1 MFLRHRNNDLKQQPH
16 SPLALTAKLLAIG
29 VVCSNALIGLATDAA
44 DFFPFF
50 SGQQML
56 PRKWFAYRLLLLL
69 FLSFF
74 LFVGNCGQLCL
85 TQFVPCHFNAKYEF
99 HCFSCGESTKLPN
112 HGIQTVPNVP
122 SQRHCDHCCLQAT
135 WLH

>member
-16 SPLALTAKLLAIG
+16 SPLAHTAKLLAIG

-74 LFVGNCGQLCL
+74 LFEGGYAGKFALLYSICPMSFQCKIRVSLFFLRRKYQI
-85 TQFVPCHFNAKYEF
+85 AKPW
-99 HCFSCGESTKLPN
+99 HPN
-112 HGIQTVPNVP
+112 SSECTFAKA
-122 SQRHCDHCCLQAT
+122 L
-135 WLH
+135 